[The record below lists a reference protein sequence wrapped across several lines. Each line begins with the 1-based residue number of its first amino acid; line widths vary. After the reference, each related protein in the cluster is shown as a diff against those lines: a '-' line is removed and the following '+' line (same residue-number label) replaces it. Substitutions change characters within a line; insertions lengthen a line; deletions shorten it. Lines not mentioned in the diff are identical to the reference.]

1 LEFPVVFLV
10 GMEEDL
16 FPTRQSKDEPHLMD
30 EERRLCYVGMTRAM
44 KTLSLTY
51 ANKRFIHGQSFYSL
65 PSRFLE
71 EIPKKY
77 LNYIKNPKTIG
88 SHNSDIRYQQN
99 FAYITK
105 KDKSGYSIG
114 QVVKHAKFGLGTIV
128 NYEGTGDSMR
138 LQIKFKKAGTKWLI
152 SSYAKLEVV

>member
-1 LEFPVVFLV
+1 
-10 GMEEDL
+10 
-16 FPTRQSKDEPHLMD
+16 MD

-51 ANKRFIHGQSFYSL
+51 ASKRFIHGQTFYSL

-77 LNYIKNPKTIG
+77 LNYIKNPSTIG
-88 SHNSDIRYQQN
+88 FHNSTRKHEQN
-99 FAYITK
+99 FTYIKSKNT
-105 KDKSGYSIG
+105 SGYSIG
-114 QVVKHAKFGLGTIV
+114 QVVRHAKFGLGTIV